1 MNLYHDKVSVIGGA
15 GHVGLPLSIM
25 AAHSGFKTNII
36 DVDADACRKINAG
49 QLPFYE
55 PDAEQL
61 LKSSLDKGLLH
72 ASSEANVIS
81 ASDIV
86 IIVIGTPVDEH
97 LNPDPNQLPKVIRQY
112 LNYFRDGQLVILRS
126 TIFPGVTRK
135 IAAIFEEAGLKLDVS
150 FCPERIAEHRAMEEL
165 RTLPQIVSSLSAE
178 GEARARNF
186 FSSFARKVISC
197 TPEEAELA
205 KLFTNSWRYIK
216 FAAANQFYM
225 MASAN
230 GIDFESVRQV
240 ITEDY
245 PRASDLP
252 RAGLAAGPCLLKDTM
267 QLAAFSDNTFLL
279 GHAAMMVNE
288 GLPLFMTRQLEKK
301 FPLGDLTIAI
311 LGMSF
316 KSMSDD
322 IRDSLSYK
330 LKSILQFRAKNVIC
344 VDEHVNPKNGRGF
357 STLSEAMEK
366 ADLFVIATPHP
377 EFRNLS
383 TSKPIYDIW
392 GVSPNNANVFR

>member
-1 MNLYHDKVSVIGGA
+1 
-15 GHVGLPLSIM
+15 
-25 AAHSGFKTNII
+25 
-36 DVDADACRKINAG
+36 
-49 QLPFYE
+49 
-55 PDAEQL
+55 
-61 LKSSLDKGLLH
+61 
-72 ASSEANVIS
+72 
-81 ASDIV
+81 
-86 IIVIGTPVDEH
+86 
-97 LNPDPNQLPKVIRQY
+97 
-112 LNYFRDGQLVILRS
+112 
-126 TIFPGVTRK
+126 
-135 IAAIFEEAGLKLDVS
+135 
-150 FCPERIAEHRAMEEL
+150 
-165 RTLPQIVSSLSAE
+165 
-178 GEARARNF
+178 
-186 FSSFARKVISC
+186 
-197 TPEEAELA
+197 
-205 KLFTNSWRYIK
+205 
-216 FAAANQFYM
+216 M
-225 MASAN
+225 MASAH

-240 ITEDY
+240 ITEEY

-252 RAGLAAGPCLLKDTM
+252 SAGLAAGPCLLKDTM

-301 FPLGDLTIAI
+301 FSLGNLTIAI

-344 VDEHVNPKNGRGF
+344 VDEHVNQKNGRGF
-357 STLSEAMEK
+357 STLSEALEK

-392 GVSPNNANVFR
+392 GVSPNNPNVFR